1 MLTLRGSV
9 GWRRHTS
16 HQFTLH
22 ITVHHIYIHL
32 LRSYLFTWYYI
43 CIIYWNSSQNMV
55 LYYAICMLYHSCNIL
70 FFINIWHILNYC
82 VWLYIVFLSTSHSTA
97 ALQYILNFECKIG
110 MEIRDVKRFARLLVQ
125 GPQGQRCPA
134 VESIVSLI
142 CFHQWNL
149 KPTKN
154 MDKKSSAEILQKV
167 VNLTLF
173 GWQHPVP
180 MAKSQNFL
188 WKKTASERPE
198 TSKKAPGI
206 PRIPAPEHPVLL
218 GDFIRPH
225 GVAGFDTGGLWRPL
239 QWPWTKHPK
248 KRGVCNG
255 SQVHLNFI
263 DTFVPFW
270 FNHASNRSE
279 SADVLQKKTSNT
291 NGYTKAILRSM
302 YGMFTYM
309 YH

>member
-1 MLTLRGSV
+1 MKFKTNKKHGQKIISRDSSKGCQLDSFWLTASCSY
-9 GWRRHTS
+9 WWNRR
-16 HQFTLH
+16 
-22 ITVHHIYIHL
+22 I
-32 LRSYLFTWYYI
+32 
-43 CIIYWNSSQNMV
+43 SS
-55 LYYAICMLYHSCNIL
+55 
-70 FFINIWHILNYC
+70 
-82 VWLYIVFLSTSHSTA
+82 
-97 ALQYILNFECKIG
+97 G
-110 MEIRDVKRFARLLVQ
+110 
-125 GPQGQRCPA
+125 
-134 VESIVSLI
+134 
-142 CFHQWNL
+142 
-149 KPTKN
+149 
-154 MDKKSSAEILQKV
+154 
-167 VNLTLF
+167 
-173 GWQHPVP
+173 
-180 MAKSQNFL
+180 
-188 WKKTASERPE
+188 KKTASARPE